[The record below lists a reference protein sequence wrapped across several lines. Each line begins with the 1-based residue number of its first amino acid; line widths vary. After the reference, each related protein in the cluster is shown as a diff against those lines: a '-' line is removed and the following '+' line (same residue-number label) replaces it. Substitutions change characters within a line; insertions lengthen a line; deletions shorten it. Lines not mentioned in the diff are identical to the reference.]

1 MSFYKNRIWIPYQ
14 VALEYHNNRAKIL
27 FDLDDA
33 YSQLEASLT
42 SNTKKF
48 IDLLHLDN
56 FKRHPFINVEQINNA
71 INKAIDDIIKKL
83 KRTNKDNRS
92 SIKEDSILNKIT
104 ELFNGRVG
112 DDFTP
117 EDLEK
122 LYSEGK
128 TRYQTKTP
136 PGFCDE
142 KEKKD
147 LGKRQLYGDLIVWK
161 QIIRHSNNT
170 KKNIIFVT
178 DDLKEDWW
186 QKINGKKV
194 GPRKE
199 LIREFHEETG
209 NKVLIYN
216 SDNFLEYANKRI
228 SNPIDTKTIK
238 EVKSTRDEDEL
249 KVRFMSSYFE
259 DKKNSGLPWGT
270 ISSLRESVP
279 NLHDCF
285 NEKTLSL
292 TNINEYDNILSSRKY
307 LLSQNEDLMKS
318 NLWGLSGKVD
328 SIEGLSTKMHD
339 LWSDNNIGKIYP
351 TILGNN
357 HELAY
362 PYLGYEK
369 APSDFTKFPQT
380 SAIDHRILSNAGL
393 STLMDSEIDIT
404 TKDTSGIDKNKK

>member
-1 MSFYKNRIWIPYQ
+1 M
-14 VALEYHNNRAKIL
+14 
-27 FDLDDA
+27 
-33 YSQLEASLT
+33 
-42 SNTKKF
+42 
-48 IDLLHLDN
+48 
-56 FKRHPFINVEQINNA
+56 
-71 INKAIDDIIKKL
+71 
-83 KRTNKDNRS
+83 
-92 SIKEDSILNKIT
+92 
-104 ELFNGRVG
+104 
-112 DDFTP
+112 
-117 EDLEK
+117 
-122 LYSEGK
+122 K
-128 TRYQTKTP
+128 TRKIQD
-136 PGFCDE
+136 C
-142 KEKKD
+142 
-147 LGKRQLYGDLIVWK
+147 LG
-161 QIIRHSNNT
+161 
-170 KKNIIFVT
+170 
-178 DDLKEDWW
+178 
-186 QKINGKKV
+186 
-194 GPRKE
+194 
-199 LIREFHEETG
+199 
-209 NKVLIYN
+209 
-216 SDNFLEYANKRI
+216 
-228 SNPIDTKTIK
+228 
-238 EVKSTRDEDEL
+238 
-249 KVRFMSSYFE
+249 
-259 DKKNSGLPWGT
+259 GT